1 VLQRLRVL
9 VMRLSSGVRL
19 ALSEAA
25 KWLLVSAIAI
35 TTVVWFDE
43 LKAGVSDALG
53 LQPTHQPAR
62 QASIET
68 TSEPTS
74 GTAEVELRA
83 GAHGHFTATATINGR
98 SIPVLVD
105 TGASMVALS
114 HEDAERAGV
123 FVRPSDF
130 TGRVSTANGIARIAP
145 VLLDS
150 VSIGDI
156 TLYDVEAAVSEPGRL
171 GTTLLGMTFIGRLS
185 RAEMRGGVLILQ
197 E

>member
-1 VLQRLRVL
+1 
-9 VMRLSSGVRL
+9 MGLSPGVRL

-25 KWLLVSAIAI
+25 KWLFLIAVAIATAI
-35 TTVVWFDE
+35 WFDE
-43 LKAGVSDALG
+43 LKASASHAIALYLAPQPVQHDTVEDA
-53 LQPTHQPAR
+53 PALTG
-62 QASIET
+62 S
-68 TSEPTS
+68 
-74 GTAEVELRA
+74 AEVELRA
-83 GAHGHFTATATINGR
+83 GAHGHFTTMATINGR
-98 SIPVLVD
+98 PIPVLVD

-123 FVRPSDF
+123 FVRPGDF
-130 TGRVSTANGIARIAP
+130 TGRVRTANGVARVAP
-145 VLLDS
+145 VRLDS

>member
-1 VLQRLRVL
+1 
-9 VMRLSSGVRL
+9 MRLSSGVRH

-35 TTVVWFDE
+35 TTIVWFDE

-53 LQPTHQPAR
+53 LQLTHQPAR
-62 QASIET
+62 QAPIET
-68 TSEPTS
+68 ASEPTTS
-74 GTAEVELRA
+74 GAAEVELRA
-83 GAHGHFTATATINGR
+83 GAHGHFTTMATINGR

-114 HEDAERAGV
+114 HDDAERAGV

-145 VLLDS
+145 VRLDS

-185 RAEMRGGVLILQ
+185 RAEMRGSVLILQ